1 MTELG
6 DAGATEAETMASSMH
21 KTPNAA
27 RLYVKRTEQQRSA
40 AARKRRQL
48 VEGNEMATKVGIGR
62 QPKSRNEQ

>member
-27 RLYVKRTEQQRSA
+27 RL
-40 AARKRRQL
+40 
-48 VEGNEMATKVGIGR
+48 
-62 QPKSRNEQ
+62 